1 MNIQEYQIYCEDF
14 FKQGSFQSEETLN
27 QEIAHLSA
35 TEFQEWN
42 HTMINAYDKKYDVVR
57 AIIKEIRDKNHFDI
71 KSVDVD
77 WDKDPI
83 KQEDN
88 RVVVKT
94 YQNVYNDVFDKEIK
108 KYQIYLQKTTELQEY
123 IKQKHYQD
131 SLKVTVEDKDFVA
144 EDIIDIYWCGWE
156 CDDKAWLVNDNG
168 QKKVVASNHGQKY
181 FADKSFLEEKIK
193 EYEDAI
199 AKTKAMLNQL

>member
-1 MNIQEYQIYCEDF
+1 MNIQEYQVYCEDF

-27 QEIAHLSA
+27 QEIAQLSA

-42 HTMINAYDKKYDVVR
+42 HEMINAYDKKYDVVR
-57 AIIKEIRDKNHFDI
+57 SIIKEMRDKENFNI
-71 KSVDVD
+71 KSIDVD

-94 YQNVYNDVFDKEIK
+94 YQNIYNDVFDKEIK
-108 KYQIYLQKTTELQEY
+108 KYQVYLQKSTELQEY
-123 IKQKHYQD
+123 IKRKHYED

-168 QKKVVASNHGQKY
+168 QKKVVTSNHGQKY

-193 EYEDAI
+193 EYEEAI